1 MYEAAHSF
9 KSSTME
15 AVSNQEPASY
25 LTAENGDR
33 IAYRHIRG
41 EGPPLLWL
49 GGFLS
54 DMTGSKIMRLSAES
68 RARGWDFLCF
78 DYFAHGETGGAFDE
92 ARVGRWFDN
101 VLAVADQLTSGPLV
115 CVGSSMGGH
124 MLSLLIK
131 ARPDRVK
138 AAGFLA
144 PAGDFATRLMLD
156 GLGPEDRRQLEVSGV
171 YMMPGYDRPVPLS
184 QAFFDEAARH
194 DVLNASIP
202 FEGPVRILHGM
213 QDDVV
218 PWQHGVR
225 LLEAFTTPDVHI
237 HLIKDG
243 DHRLSRPQDL
253 DLLVAMVAE
262 LRALPKL

>member
-1 MYEAAHSF
+1 M
-9 KSSTME
+9 ME

-25 LTAENGDR
+25 LDAPNGDR
-33 IAYRHIRG
+33 IAWRHIRG
-41 EGPPLLWL
+41 EGPTILWL

-54 DMTGSKIMRLSAES
+54 DMTGSKITRLSAES
-68 RARGWDFLCF
+68 RARSWDFLCF
-78 DYFAHGETGGAFDE
+78 DYFAHGETGGVFEE
-92 ARVGRWFDN
+92 ASVGRWFDN
-101 VLAVADQLTSGPLV
+101 VLAVADGLTRGPLV

-124 MLSLLIK
+124 MLSRLIQ
-131 ARPDRVK
+131 ARPERVV

-144 PAGDFATRLMLD
+144 PAADFATKLMLP
-156 GLGPEDRRQLEVSGV
+156 GMSPEERRALDVSGV
-171 YMMPGYDRPVPLS
+171 HMMPGYDRPVPLS

-194 DVLNASIP
+194 DVLDSAIA
-202 FEGPVRILHGM
+202 FDGPVRILHGM
-213 QDDVV
+213 QDDLV

-225 LLEAFTTPDVHI
+225 LLEAFTTPNAHI

-262 LRALPKL
+262 LRACQIVGTGTR